1 MRLGV
6 LLKFAKILMI
16 SRLRGTRR
24 SRVAN
29 SITSRPIIIA
39 VIGAALFA
47 IGVGLGWETISI
59 LNASGTS
66 APAISQIIFTIFGGI
81 PIFLVGFFFSMGLLW
96 ELNASTEAET
106 TDAINWLPITP
117 SEYVL
122 ASTLSTTYTYSP
134 LVAVAIGY
142 ALPLG
147 FLTGNQVAFLALLG
161 ISLVATFTGSVGVEI
176 MRSLLARASSAFAK
190 VGGKTTV
197 VIRIF
202 GIVAMLVFTQALFSG
217 FLIVRLI
224 SSLVG
229 DIAATTAVPVFWLT
243 LAVTSLLLGNAVASV
258 AYALMSL
265 VFFVGL
271 AYIALLLRQR
281 FWIAA
286 PQSLHFSSSG
296 SLSKSSRVR
305 WFGLSNLSSALV
317 RREIRSATRRKE
329 VVRLM
334 AIPLI
339 LPVMVLFPVI
349 FSPAPASATVPAVS
363 ANPLLLAAPLLFGV
377 GLGALFLGMTS
388 IGQEGGRLWNIGS
401 LPLGERVVVETKVI
415 FTSLVAMIGLVL
427 GLALSVL
434 VFQLSILDASI
445 FTAVGLA
452 VVLAETCVGI
462 AIGSRYADFSE
473 GPRPRFVT
481 IRGSIIGSIL
491 GIILMALMSVA
502 FVFTLL
508 VSIQIIGLS
517 TSLEVLEALPFLVT
531 ALVGLVFSRIGYL
544 LSLGPVRRILTE
556 IPN

>member
-1 MRLGV
+1 MRAGV
-6 LLKFAKILMI
+6 LVKFAKILMI

-24 SRVAN
+24 SRVAS
-29 SITSRPIIIA
+29 SITGRPIIIA
-39 VIGAALFA
+39 VIAAALFA
-47 IGVGLGWETISI
+47 IGIGLGWETISI
-59 LNASGTS
+59 LNSSGTS
-66 APAISQIIFTIFGGI
+66 ASAISQIIFTIFGGI

-147 FLTGNQVAFLALLG
+147 FLTGNQVATLVLLG
-161 ISLVATFTGSVGVEI
+161 ISIVATFTGSVGVEI
-176 MRSLLARASSAFAK
+176 MRSLLARASSAFSK

-229 DIAATTAVPVFWLT
+229 DIAATTAVPVFWPT
-243 LAVTSLLLGNAVASV
+243 LAVTSLLLGNVLAST
-258 AYALMSL
+258 AYALLSIL
-265 VFFVGL
+265 LFFGL
-271 AYIALLLRQR
+271 AYIALLLRER

-296 SLSKSSRVR
+296 SLSKSNRLR

-329 VVRLM
+329 VVRLV

-339 LPVMVLFPVI
+339 LPVMVLFPVV

-401 LPLGERVVVETKVI
+401 LPLAEGVVVETKLI

-434 VFQLSILDASI
+434 VFQLSILDAAI
-445 FTAVGLA
+445 FSAVGLA
-452 VVLAETCVGI
+452 VVLAETSVGI

-481 IRGSIIGSIL
+481 IRGSIIGSVL
-491 GIILMALMSVA
+491 GIILMAMMSVV

-508 VSIQIIGLS
+508 VSIQIIGVT
-517 TSLEVLEALPFLVT
+517 TSLEVIEALPFLFT
-531 ALVGLVFSRIGYL
+531 ALVSLIFSRIGYL